1 MTKLVK
7 EMVRIPKGTTDEVIA
22 VRARNVIMPEYLLK
36 RTAKET
42 HRKKRVS
49 EFSEPGTAD

>member
-1 MTKLVK
+1 MTKPVK

-36 RTAKET
+36 RTAKQT
-42 HRKKRVS
+42 HQKEKVS
-49 EFSEPGTAD
+49 